1 MENNRY
7 IIYIGN
13 ESSRNIFLPI
23 LWPWPVTSLGD
34 RVVMIPN
41 AIWYIAGTP
50 KVAVD

>member
-1 MENNRY
+1 MALA
-7 IIYIGN
+7 
-13 ESSRNIFLPI
+13 SDLP
-23 LWPWPVTSLGD
+23 GD